1 MVTGKIRFERHPSD
15 TDRSGVSQPGTIV
28 DKFIGDPFLYNFFIQ
43 SQASLIGTSCPSRY
57 IVLKDETN
65 HTVDDLQNI
74 ANLVSSGFQR
84 ATKSV
89 EIDTPTYYANLVA
102 TRAKKWDMSDANG
115 STVFTTNSGAQ
126 TPPLNP
132 TLPTSPTLIGSTKT
146 DKAYSK
152 ALIKELKGEEKK
164 FPDAIKEG
172 KQATKAEQKATK
184 KENKARKD
192 LTKATRKEFS

>member
-1 MVTGKIRFERHPSD
+1 IRFERHPSD
-15 TDRSGVSQPGTIV
+15 TDRSGISQPGTIV
-28 DKFIGDPFLYNFFIQ
+28 DKLIGDPFLYNFFIQ

-65 HTVDDLQNI
+65 NTVDDLQNI

-84 ATKSV
+84 ATKFV

-126 TPPLNP
+126 TPVKRQHEFYYFR
-132 TLPTSPTLIGSTKT
+132 IG
-146 DKAYSK
+146 
-152 ALIKELKGEEKK
+152 LM
-164 FPDAIKEG
+164 
-172 KQATKAEQKATK
+172 
-184 KENKARKD
+184 R
-192 LTKATRKEFS
+192 

>member
-1 MVTGKIRFERHPSD
+1 HRIRFERHPSD
-15 TDRSGVSQPGTIV
+15 TDRSGISQPGTIV
-28 DKFIGDPFLYNFFIQ
+28 DKFIGDSFLYNFFIQ

-65 HTVDDLQNI
+65 NTVDDLQNI

-102 TRAKKWDMSDANG
+102 TRAKKWDMSDTNG

-126 TPPLNP
+126 TPV
-132 TLPTSPTLIGSTKT
+132 KR
-146 DKAYSK
+146 
-152 ALIKELKGEEKK
+152 
-164 FPDAIKEG
+164 
-172 KQATKAEQKATK
+172 QH
-184 KENKARKD
+184 
-192 LTKATRKEFS
+192 EFY